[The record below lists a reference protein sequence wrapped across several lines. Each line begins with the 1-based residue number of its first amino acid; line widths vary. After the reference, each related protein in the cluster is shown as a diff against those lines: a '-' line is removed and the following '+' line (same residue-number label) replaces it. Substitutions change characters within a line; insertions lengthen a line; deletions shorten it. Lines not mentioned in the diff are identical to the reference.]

1 MSKLLVVFGAT
12 GQQGGSVINYVVNDP
27 ELSKIYRVRGV
38 TRDPSAANA
47 QALLQK
53 GVEVAKGDVDDHE
66 SLKQALQG
74 AHTVFI
80 VTVTVYDAFLRP
92 RELAQGKAI
101 ADAAVAAGAQYLIFS
116 TLPNVTDITKGV
128 YSNVPS
134 FDVKAEIEEYI
145 RALPIKSAFFAPGT
159 FMQNY
164 ITMMGPQP
172 AGDGTYSIAAV
183 VSPTVKFPLVEI
195 SEDTGKYIGA
205 ILAEP
210 DKYEGKVFSAA
221 TRFYTYDEIAQ
232 ALSKATGKTVKYHQ
246 LPVEVFKSFLPPG
259 SGDTVV
265 GMLQYIQDF
274 GYYGP
279 QGAELVDWSVQNAR
293 GKLSTF
299 DEFLA
304 RQKYTLQ

>member
-1 MSKLLVVFGAT
+1 
-12 GQQGGSVINYVVNDP
+12 QGGSVINSVINDP
-27 ELSKIYRVRGV
+27 ELSKIYRVRAI
-38 TRDPSAANA
+38 TRDPSSANA

-53 GVEVAKGDVDDHE
+53 GVEVVKGDVDDHE

-80 VTVTVYDAFLRP
+80 VTVTVYDALLKP

-101 ADAAVAAGAQYLIFS
+101 ADTAVAAGAQYLIFS
-116 TLPNVTDITKGV
+116 TLPYVTDIAKGV
-128 YSNVPS
+128 CSNVPS

-145 RALPIKSAFFAPGT
+145 RTLPIKSAFFSPGI

-164 ITMMGPQP
+164 IAKMSPQP
-172 AGDGTYSIAAV
+172 AGDGTYSLVGI
-183 VSPTVKFPLVEI
+183 VSSTAQFPLIDVV
-195 SEDTGKYIGA
+195 EDTGKYVGA

-221 TRFYTYDEIAQ
+221 TRFYTHDEIAQ
-232 ALSKATGKTVKYHQ
+232 ELSKATGKTVKYHQ
-246 LPVEVFKSFLPPG
+246 LPVEVFKSFLIPG
-259 SGDTVV
+259 SGDPVV

-279 QGAELVDWSVQNAR
+279 QGAELVEWSVQNAR
-293 GKLSTF
+293 GKLPTF